1 VSTGPHGP
9 SKGAIHMNEI
19 KSEARSEV
27 IGRVATEPQLTR
39 TGNGVRVCR
48 FQVITASGPAS
59 NPVTKDIF
67 VIGRL
72 GADQDDDLPVRCAE
86 LEVGEPVIVPG
97 IERQRRRKTR
107 GVSWIESA
115 IEASEVRGWDGEA
128 KVREALRQTRLL
140 TEEVRVVHC
149 MRDDYD
155 VYIGRGKD
163 PHTHEWG
170 EWGNQFSR
178 RETSMPSVTRVGSV
192 EEAIE
197 SYRDD
202 LWQRLRDR
210 RLSLE
215 KLATLQG
222 KRLGCWC
229 APGPCHGEVLV
240 AAADWATHRLAAAKV
255 AAG

>member
-1 VSTGPHGP
+1 
-9 SKGAIHMNEI
+9 MNEI

-27 IGRVATEPQLTR
+27 IGRVATEPELTR

-72 GADQDDDLPVRCAE
+72 GADQAEDLPVRCAA
-86 LEVGEPVIVPG
+86 LEVGEPVVVPG

-107 GVSWIESA
+107 GVNWIESA
-115 IEASEVRGWDGEA
+115 IEASEVRGWDGEP
-128 KVREALRQTRLL
+128 RIEAPTERLVSDEDPVL
-140 TEEVRVVHC
+140 VVHC

-163 PHTHEWG
+163 PHSLEWG
-170 EWGNQFSR
+170 EWGNRFSH
-178 RETSMPSVTRVGSV
+178 RESGSATVTRANSV

-197 SYRDD
+197 SYRSE
-202 LWQRLRDR
+202 LWQRLRDG
-210 RLSLE
+210 RLGVE
-215 KLATLQG
+215 KLAALKG

-240 AAADWATHRLAAAKV
+240 AASEWAARRLGAAKV
-255 AAG
+255 ATG

>member
-1 VSTGPHGP
+1 
-9 SKGAIHMNEI
+9 MNQV

-27 IGRVATEPQLTR
+27 IGKVATEPQLGKTSR
-39 TGNGVRVCR
+39 GVRVCR
-48 FQVITASGPAS
+48 FQVMTESGPAS
-59 NPVTKDIF
+59 NPVVKDIF

-72 GADQDDDLPVRCAE
+72 GAGQGEDLPVRCAA
-86 LEVGEPVIVPG
+86 LEVGEPVVVPG

-107 GVSWIESA
+107 GVNWIESA
-115 IEASEVRGWDGEA
+115 IEANEVRGWDTEPESEA
-128 KVREALRQTRLL
+128 TSQKLASDDDPVL
-140 TEEVRVVHC
+140 VVHC

-170 EWGNQFSR
+170 QWGNRFSH
-178 RETSMPSVTRVGSV
+178 RESESATVTRVSSV

-197 SYRDD
+197 RYRRD
-202 LWQRLRDR
+202 LWR
-210 RLSLE
+210 RLDDGGLSYE
-215 KLATLQG
+215 TLAALKG

-240 AAADWATHRLAAAKV
+240 AAAEWAAGRVAAAKV
-255 AAG
+255 EAG